1 MTALS
6 LRGELIRVA
15 YEHEGV
21 RALVLPILTSRVAS
35 SEVSLKARAIRLAY
49 AHPELRGLVLPCI
62 KVADTR
68 KRMNQQRKKNQ
79 QRSERAK
86 KRDADIAEN
95 NAARD
100 ATSAGEGLVEAL
112 GKGYKVPWKHGRRGE
127 ITLKTLISYAGDKNH
142 PKRQEAQK
150 LVEQLRKKQRNDRI
164 KGAIK
169 NTSKK
174 VLAGASRLL
183 AEGVK
188 AGLGAA
194 SELSDGIGNMILSA
208 SKTPGEI
215 MSEAVGK
222 ISEQLDKD
230 RAKNESHYKEAFK
243 SIGTQDF
250 ESASTMMM
258 AGKRMGLGVMKTAG
272 AKIGSAGV
280 GALKGAGQA
289 TMGVAT
295 SGALWIAGG
304 AFKALGGG
312 LKVLQKGAEAAD
324 RVKLASDVDATVDEL
339 LNNISEYLGE
349 IGPNEL
355 EALEPYIQD
364 DGNFDV
370 EAFNKDLEEQGAE
383 AIKAL
388 EEYLSEVVEDE
399 GESEEETEEE
409 GVSDEAEETEVEETE
424 VEETEAEETEE
435 EPEVEE
441 AEVEGEPEAEEES
454 EEEES
459 EEEESEEETE
469 EEEEEPEAE
478 GVSDEA
484 KAKANE
490 AIQKALS
497 KKALVR
503 VAYEN
508 PKYRP
513 VLLDLIKDGRNRYP
527 ASEIRS
533 VLMGAI

>member
-1 MTALS
+1 MTAIS

-21 RALVLPILTSRVAS
+21 RALILPILTSRVAS
-35 SEVSLKARAIRLAY
+35 TEVSLKARAIRLAY

-79 QRSERAK
+79 QRSERSK
-86 KRDADIAEN
+86 KRDAEIAEN

-100 ATSAGEGLVEAL
+100 ATKAGEGLVEAL

-169 NTSKK
+169 DTSKK
-174 VLAGASRLL
+174 ALAGASRLL

-194 SELSDGIGNMILSA
+194 SELSDGIGNMILSG
-208 SKTPGEI
+208 SRTPGEI

-222 ISEQLDKD
+222 ISEQLEKDK
-230 RAKNESHYKEAFK
+230 AKNEGHYNQAMQ
-243 SIGTQDF
+243 SLGVQDF
-250 ESASTMMM
+250 QSASSMMM
-258 AGKRMGLGVMKTAG
+258 AGKKVGMGMMKTAG

-280 GALKGAGQA
+280 GALKGAGEA
-289 TMGVAT
+289 AMGGVG

-312 LKVLQKGAEAAD
+312 LKVLQKGAEVAD

-339 LNNISEYLGE
+339 LDNISEYLGE

-399 GESEEETEEE
+399 EDSEETEE
-409 GVSDEAEETEVEETE
+409 T
-424 VEETEAEETEE
+424 EETEE
-435 EPEVEE
+435 
-441 AEVEGEPEAEEES
+441 AEEDS
-454 EEEES
+454 
-459 EEEESEEETE
+459 EETE
-469 EEEEEPEAE
+469 EAE

-533 VLMGAI
+533 VLMSAL